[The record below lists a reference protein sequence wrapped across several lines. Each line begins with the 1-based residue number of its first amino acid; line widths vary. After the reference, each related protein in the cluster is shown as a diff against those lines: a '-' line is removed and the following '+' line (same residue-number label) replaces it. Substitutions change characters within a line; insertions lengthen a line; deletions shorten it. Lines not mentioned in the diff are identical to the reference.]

1 MLLFFIQ
8 DNRGGGFPS
17 SPFSPFPPSIPALPP
32 PPIMRHTQPRA
43 FRDNVATDFIFP
55 EWLILNTD
63 QVAKQIQRASFR
75 VMIRRRRQEPPPP
88 PTSDFRGKFWIHS
101 SRKLATNFVR
111 SREKQSETLLNW
123 RRKSHPWSL
132 RRSCERTNS
141 EREKGKPWWWVTV
154 WKKELSLST
163 RRRKSFC
170 DSTPSSIQQRI
181 LQRRREEKKEIY
193 FFRSLLGGRWDFGC
207 QLGSVYTELT
217 LCVGIGCRNEL
228 VY

>member
-8 DNRGGGFPS
+8 DNRGGGIPLLS
-17 SPFSPFPPSIPALPP
+17 LLPFPPSIPALPP

-75 VMIRRRRQEPPPP
+75 VIIWRRRQKPPTTT
-88 PTSDFRGKFWIHS
+88 TSDFRGKFWIHS

-141 EREKGKPWWWVTV
+141 EREKGKPWWVTV
-154 WKKELSLST
+154 WKKDLSLST

-207 QLGSVYTELT
+207 QLGSVSTVLT
-217 LCVGIGCRNEL
+217 LCVGIGARNEL
-228 VY
+228 V